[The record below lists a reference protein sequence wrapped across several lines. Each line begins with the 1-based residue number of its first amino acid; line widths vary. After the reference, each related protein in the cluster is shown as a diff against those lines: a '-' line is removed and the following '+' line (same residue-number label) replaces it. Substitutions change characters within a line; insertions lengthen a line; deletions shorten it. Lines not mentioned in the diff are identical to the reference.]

1 MFSALVTTW
10 QVFEEVFNNE
20 HKHGHVI
27 TGIISPDGA
36 KKVIDSMG
44 HIIDAD
50 WTTKEGL
57 EKTSNFYKNKNHDE
71 IYISSIMYINDNKLP
86 LFKNV

>member
-1 MFSALVTTW
+1 
-10 QVFEEVFNNE
+10 
-20 HKHGHVI
+20 
-27 TGIISPDGA
+27 
-36 KKVIDSMG
+36 MG